1 MTTALSRVSLTLL
14 LALCATPAVRAQR
27 PAPPLGT
34 NPPATAGIAAP
45 TIIFSASPALLVL
58 IDGDPVYRDVA
69 GTTLQ
74 RIVNTKALILRDEGD
89 AFYLKVL
96 DGWMQAYAL
105 GNWWE
110 ATSVPPE
117 GADIALRQAVASK
130 DVDLLNGPATQGAA
144 PQPSL
149 ADGRAPA
156 IHVSTKPA
164 VLVVTDGAPRFATV
178 SGTSLEYAEN
188 TTAKLFR
195 EPTDQ
200 ELYLLISGRWFRSW
214 KTEGPWQSVAGDELP
229 ADFAKIPASRL
240 KSNPPDVPPSIPQSS
255 K

>member
-1 MTTALSRVSLTLL
+1 MSTARSRVSLTIL
-14 LALCATPAVRAQR
+14 LALCATLTVSAQR
-27 PAPPLGT
+27 TAPSLGT
-34 NPPATAGIAAP
+34 NPPVSTRTDEPA
-45 TIIFSASPALLVL
+45 IIFSASPALLIL
-58 IDGDPVYRDVA
+58 IDGDPVYRDVT

-89 AFYLKVL
+89 AYYLKVL

-110 ATSVPPE
+110 ATGAPPE
-117 GADIALRQAVASK
+117 GADIALRQAVAAK
-130 DVDLLNGPATQGAA
+130 NVDLLNAVTTQGAA
-144 PQPSL
+144 PEPSL
-149 ADGRAPA
+149 ADGRPPV
-156 IHVSTKPA
+156 IYVSTKPA

-214 KTEGPWQSVAGDELP
+214 KTEGPWQFVASNELP
-229 ADFAKIPASRL
+229 ADFAKIPAGRL
-240 KSNPPDVPPSIPQSS
+240 KSNPPDVPFPME
-255 K
+255 